1 MPCSICPKRLDRE
14 YRMPFYEYKC
24 LECGAITEVLRP
36 IKLRDDATD
45 CARCGAETKRVMSR
59 FNTIRA
65 VSVKNAR
72 ENFNA
77 GPKLEG
83 TAVRMGG
90 GSATFKNCGFQ
101 NFQTGISVAK
111 GSKLSVDGSKFDNVD
126 KPIEVTDE

>member
-1 MPCSICPKRLDRE
+1 
-14 YRMPFYEYKC
+14 
-24 LECGAITEVLRP
+24 
-36 IKLRDDATD
+36 
-45 CARCGAETKRVMSR
+45 
-59 FNTIRA
+59 
-65 VSVKNAR
+65 VKNSR

-77 GPKLEG
+77 GPIPRG

-90 GSATFKNCGFQ
+90 GSATFKNCGFR